1 MAYTAHT
8 LQQHEAAGG
17 APILTKLSLLEIQLV
32 LNGGKAGLRV
42 FGSGCSSSARKEEF
56 SICQQIKPAEE
67 LGSHQKGSHQQH
79 LGNERRPGQAALPSL
94 TPSLAGSRPGRG
106 TVQEDKTNTRRAQ
119 QTLQG
124 APAVKKKKKK
134 TAQKTLR
141 RDDQ

>member
-17 APILTKLSLLEIQLV
+17 APILTELSLLEIQLV
-32 LNGGKAGLRV
+32 FNGGKTGLCV

-56 SICQQIKPAEE
+56 NIWQQIKPAEE
-67 LGSHQKGSHQQH
+67 LGSHQKDSHQQH
-79 LGNERRPGQAALPSL
+79 LHNERRPGQAALPSL

-119 QTLQG
+119 QSLQG
-124 APAVKKKKKK
+124 AAAVGKKKKK
-134 TAQKTLR
+134 
-141 RDDQ
+141 